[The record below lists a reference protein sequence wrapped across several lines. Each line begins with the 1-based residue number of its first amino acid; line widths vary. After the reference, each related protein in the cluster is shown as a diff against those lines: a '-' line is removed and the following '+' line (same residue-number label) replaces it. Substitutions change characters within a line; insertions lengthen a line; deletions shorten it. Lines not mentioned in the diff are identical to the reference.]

1 MEDEIEKMGET
12 GRIKEEMG
20 DLIVGAILIGLG
32 CGLLYIG
39 AWAAWVIFTT
49 QATGVDAVI
58 LSIGGALLAFGLFF
72 IGVGLVP
79 FTYKIG
85 KKEEVIY

>member
-1 MEDEIEKMGET
+1 MGGFYLGLWETEI
-12 GRIKEEMG
+12 G
-20 DLIVGAILIGLG
+20 DLIVGVILIGLG

-58 LSIGGALLAFGLFF
+58 LSIGGALLAFGLLF
-72 IGVGLVP
+72 IGVGQVP

-85 KKEEVIY
+85 KKEEVI